1 MVGLI
6 SRIKYRL
13 RSIRYSN
20 HKQRRVPD
28 LWLEDIWG
36 LDGTLADLISR
47 CLKEF
52 KEMLDISGA
61 TPGIFY
67 QEYGD
72 RCWDVWSAII
82 EKMIYAFDTYA
93 KHAHDLDQHISD
105 LPQEEQDKIQE
116 GMHLFIKY
124 FKYLNY

>member
-6 SRIKYRL
+6 SKIKWRCY
-13 RSIRYSN
+13 SIRQRI
-20 HKQRRVPD
+20 HKQQRVPK

-61 TPGIFY
+61 TPAAFCLK
-67 QEYGD
+67 YGD
-72 RCWDVWSAII
+72 RGWDEWSATIN
-82 EKMIYAFDTYA
+82 KMIYAFDTYA
-93 KHAHDLDQHISD
+93 KHAYDSDILIPD
-105 LPQEEQDKIQE
+105 LPQEDQDKIQE

>member
-13 RSIRYSN
+13 RSIRYRN

-93 KHAHDLDQHISD
+93 KHAYDSDILIPD
-105 LPQEEQDKIQE
+105 LPQEDQDKIQE

>member
-6 SRIKYRL
+6 SKIKSLCY
-13 RSIRYSN
+13 SIRQKK
-20 HKQRRVPD
+20 HKQQRVPD

-36 LDGTLADLISR
+36 LDETLADLISR

-61 TPGIFY
+61 TPGIFVR
-67 QEYGD
+67 EYGD
-72 RCWDVWSAII
+72 RCWDEWSATI

-93 KHAHDLDQHISD
+93 KHAYDSDQRISD

-116 GMHLFIKY
+116 GMQLFIKY
-124 FKYLNY
+124 FRYLNY